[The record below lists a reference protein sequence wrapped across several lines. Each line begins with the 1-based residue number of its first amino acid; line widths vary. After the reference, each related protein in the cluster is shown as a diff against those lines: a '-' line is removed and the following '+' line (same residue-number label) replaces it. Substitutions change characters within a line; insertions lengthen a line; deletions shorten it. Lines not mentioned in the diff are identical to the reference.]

1 MQKLRVDDEVMVLA
15 GKDKGKT
22 GKVIKLNFKTNRV
35 MVSKINMV
43 KKTKKRGS
51 QETMDFVEVEH
62 PVHISNIALISP
74 KTKKPTRVRIEER
87 DGEKVRVAVACGSV
101 IK

>member
-1 MQKLRVDDEVMVLA
+1 
-15 GKDKGKT
+15 
-22 GKVIKLNFKTNRV
+22 

-51 QETMDFVEVEH
+51 QETMDFIEVEH
-62 PVHISNIALISP
+62 PIHVSNIALVSP
-74 KTKKPTRVRIEER
+74 KTKKPTRIRIEER
-87 DGEKVRVAVACGSV
+87 EGKRVRVAVSCGSV